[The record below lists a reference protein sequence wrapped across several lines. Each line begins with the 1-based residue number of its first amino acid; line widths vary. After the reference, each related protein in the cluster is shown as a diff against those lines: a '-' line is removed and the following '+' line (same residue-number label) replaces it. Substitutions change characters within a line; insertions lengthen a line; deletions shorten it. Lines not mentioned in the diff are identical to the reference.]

1 MPSGKRARE
10 QRRQAAT
17 AAPPPVRSKG
27 AGGARTRQASPRAL
41 GIAGGVVAVAVIAIV
56 LGVVLGRSNGSNIGD
71 SQTLHLAPGTQAVGS
86 STSPAALQG
95 ATDVAK
101 MFKGIPENHFVLGKP
116 TAPVE
121 LTEFID
127 LQCPVCQQFETTE
140 LPTLLQ
146 KYVRTGKLRIK
157 MEPWS
162 ILDRPGTGV
171 VDSDRGQKATIAAAA
186 QNKAF
191 EFAEVLYFNQG
202 TEDSNWLNDS
212 MVSQIAAS
220 VDGLNT
226 AQLVSDAN
234 SSATKTLVNAVDSR
248 AAAIGAKI
256 PAFNGTPSLLLAK
269 GNGKPHYY
277 GTGSPAMDL
286 SNLEPAINALLK

>member
-1 MPSGKRARE
+1 
-10 QRRQAAT
+10 
-17 AAPPPVRSKG
+17 VRSKG
-27 AGGARTRQASPRAL
+27 VGGVRGPRQASPRAL
-41 GIAGGVVAVAVIAIV
+41 AIGGGVVVVAVIAIV
-56 LGVVLGRSNGSNIGD
+56 LAVVLGRSSGGATNGAGD
-71 SQTLHLAPGTQAVGS
+71 SPNIKVVKGTPSVGS
-86 STSPAALQG
+86 STGPTALQG

-101 MFKGIPENHFVLGKP
+101 MFRGIPQSHFVLGKP

-127 LQCPVCQQFETTE
+127 LQCPVCQAFEATQ

-171 VDSDRGQKATIAAAA
+171 VDSDRGQKTTIAAAA

-191 EFAEVLYFNQG
+191 EFAEVLYLNQG

-220 VDGLNT
+220 VDGLKP

-234 SSATKTLVNAVDSR
+234 SSATKTLGDAVDNL
-248 AAAIGAKI
+248 ANQLVKKFPG
-256 PAFNGTPSLLLAK
+256 FVGTPGLFLSK
-269 GNGKPHYY
+269 GNGAPQFY
-277 GTGSPAMDL
+277 GTGQPNLADL
-286 SNLEPAINALLK
+286 GAAIEALAK